1 MHEWAMSIG
10 DERAY
15 EQILGYLNF
24 SSGAPDPRFLSSL
37 DHIFELAAPVAPAP
51 LWRSVLEGL
60 ERRLSH
66 LSQHAAAF
74 RDATQAAAVLR
85 LVREVVLPGYVTF
98 HQDLLFHQPDTAL
111 FNSLFVGRVCEAVLR
126 QGGPW
131 DDASR
136 IASGAIQALNDYVG
150 HRPVATLENRR
161 IEPYAHEWVR
171 PVPLWIA
178 GAGVACGPY
187 RQVVQQALRLL
198 AETDEE
204 ILRAAY
210 YDRDELEEIAFDPR
224 AYDFD
229 HPANKRPNYH
239 FGQLDP
245 HQINNRGFYTR
256 YVVRQ
261 ITLDALMSRLS
272 SEPRLPQDQLV
283 LEAAAV
289 LAGTIIM
296 STGISGTGPDTHDSS
311 VNLATLLPR
320 IAAYRDT
327 FYEHL
332 LGRIGGAHGARLA
345 REARQRHQP
354 FGGARQHLNAALAR
368 WRAAQ
373 LEHVHLAAIFARMGF
388 PEAAAAQADVVP
400 AASARML
407 CQIDCRLT
415 EGGLAVQQGDLELA
429 ARLLE
434 EIMDWLQRGIGCGA
448 IVDPWNILGF
458 DGNFS
463 VFPAM
468 ENSVRDHRVDELVVL
483 MEQIF
488 AFYSRVWSDAAARDE
503 GAFCEQIAQRF
514 RETAGWWRK
523 YAAHEV
529 SSVEAI
535 DVDDAYN
542 SAERVAHALRL
553 WHQGGAATEDVGFW
567 APHASVFDSP
577 KAYGLVIA
585 NLLERR
591 DFVASMALLMHWLDQ
606 AEEIGLEKGDT
617 SFFDLAEHWLVEL
630 QREWDSSPAPARPPA
645 WNLACKFLDRLEANA
660 ADYWEVPSWE
670 LDVADLLDL
679 DMDDLF
685 ALMEE
690 EEREDEEEDED
701 HEELGLF
708 SAAYEDV
715 VYRDSTDDGLESELM
730 DEGRPT
736 DDELLAESKR
746 LGERLAF
753 LSLIARLWQGAI
765 TLPRPPSDAPG
776 PARDEVLRHWIRRAL
791 ENRRQL
797 HRLLDQVSAL
807 RLPLPSGDHD
817 SMVEYDRVRL
827 IKETIQENVI
837 ATSVDMLDACRVL
850 AALLSD
856 GKAGQLDNVLEQE
869 LAEEERR
876 SLPVLSA
883 ILRGQPEQV
892 NRHWKGLVACLKK
905 LPLLYV
911 PITKGGNPHQ
921 LVAVKARQHMIQD
934 LLAWLPR
941 VGLVYETCQLVETA
955 REMERQH
962 AVGPGAVTEFDE
974 LFRIGY
980 KALVQTIIQAAR
992 DSQADTSRPDRATD
1006 QAPPQGDETGIV
1018 DCLKQLT
1025 DALLTSWLAHS
1036 RTLRLSVLE
1045 RLTRKEDWRQLVG
1058 FVESYGGDI
1067 FTQRFLN
1074 LANLRAIL
1082 HHGLPA
1088 WLDQLLD
1095 SPPEDHDWKLLDD
1108 LMSGKLNKGAA
1119 ERHLTLILE
1128 AIVENYGE
1136 YRDYNSMTTQSD
1148 RGELLYMLL
1157 DFLRLRTQYDRICW
1171 HLKPVVWAHEL
1182 LVRQGHKRAAA
1193 MWRREFTDQTR
1204 QQADRLLERLAQL
1217 QEKYAMRM
1225 PTVADR
1231 LGERFV
1237 RPMAIDGM
1245 RALVKPAM
1253 DERHRGG
1260 PTPSFE
1266 RLQHETDL
1274 LTREPSG
1281 VGLDVPAWLV
1291 ALEEEVASV
1300 LHDETQ
1306 WSQARQLEVVVPQK
1320 PLSLPEAQH
1329 QLERWSDRMRK
1340 R

>member
-1 MHEWAMSIG
+1 MHDWAMSSG
-10 DERAY
+10 DEKAF
-15 EQILGYLNF
+15 EQVLGYLNF

-37 DHIFELAAPVAPAP
+37 DRIFELATPVASEPV
-51 LWRSVLEGL
+51 WRSVLEGL
-60 ERRLSH
+60 EQRLAQ
-66 LSQHAAAF
+66 LSQQAPAF
-74 RDATQAAAVLR
+74 RDASQATAVLR
-85 LVREVVLPGYVTF
+85 LVREVVLPGYLKF
-98 HQDLLFHQPDTAL
+98 HQDLLFHQTDAAL

-131 DDASR
+131 DDTSR
-136 IASGAIQALNDYVG
+136 IKSGAIQALNDYLG
-150 HRPVATLENRR
+150 HRPVATLESQR
-161 IEPYAHEWVR
+161 IEPYPHEWVR
-171 PVPLWIA
+171 PVPLWIR

-187 RQVVQQALRLL
+187 REVMEKALRLL
-198 AETDEE
+198 EETDEE
-204 ILRAAY
+204 ILQAAY
-210 YDRDELEEIAFDPR
+210 YDREELEEIALDPR

-245 HQINNRGFYTR
+245 HQINNRGYYTR

-272 SEPRLPQDQLV
+272 TEPRIPGEQLV
-283 LEAAAV
+283 WEAAAV

-296 STGISGTGPDTHDSS
+296 STGISGTGPDCHDSS
-311 VNLATLLPR
+311 VSLATLLPR
-320 IAAYRDT
+320 IAAYRDA
-327 FYEHL
+327 FYERL
-332 LGRIGGAHGARLA
+332 LARIGGAHGRRLSQ
-345 REARQRHQP
+345 EAQHRHQP
-354 FGGARQHLNAALAR
+354 FGGARQHLNAALAH

-388 PEAAAAQADVVP
+388 PEAAAARADVVP

-415 EGGLAVQQGDLELA
+415 EGGLAVQQGDLERA

-434 EIMDWLQRGIGCGA
+434 EIMDWLHRGIGCGA

-463 VFPAM
+463 LFPAM

-503 GAFCEQIAQRF
+503 GTFCEQIAQRF
-514 RETAGWWRK
+514 RETARWWRK

-535 DVDDAYN
+535 DVDEAYH

-553 WHQGGAATEDVGFW
+553 WHQGGAAAEDIGFW
-567 APHASVFDSP
+567 APHATVFDSP
-577 KAYGLVIA
+577 KAYGLVVA

-606 AEEIGLEKGDT
+606 AEAIGLEKGDT
-617 SFFDLAEHWLVEL
+617 SFFDLAEHWIVEL
-630 QREWDSSPAPARPPA
+630 QREWETSPAPARPPA

-660 ADYWEVPSWE
+660 ALYWEVPSWE
-670 LDVADLLDL
+670 LDAANLLDTDDSYPLL
-679 DMDDLF
+679 DEDDPLRAF
-685 ALMEE
+685 E
-690 EEREDEEEDED
+690 EDEEDE
-701 HEELGLF
+701 EQGLF

-736 DDELLAESKR
+736 DDELLGESKR

-753 LSLIARLWQGAI
+753 LSLIARLWQWAI
-765 TLPRPPSDAPG
+765 TLPPPPSDGTG
-776 PARDEVLRHWIRRAL
+776 PPRAEVLRHWIRRGL
-791 ENRRQL
+791 ENRRELQ
-797 HRLLDQVSAL
+797 RLLDQVSAL
-807 RLPLPSGDHD
+807 RLPAPRGDHD

-827 IKETIQENVI
+827 IKETILENVI
-837 ATSVDMLDACRVL
+837 ATSVDMLDACRIL

-856 GKAGQLDNVLEQE
+856 HTRQLDPVLEQD

-883 ILRGQPEQV
+883 ILRGRPEQV
-892 NRHWKGLVACLKK
+892 NRHWRELVTCLKK

-911 PITKGGNPHQ
+911 PVTKGGNPHQ

-941 VGLVYETCQLVETA
+941 VGLVYESCQLVETA

-962 AVGPGAVTEFDE
+962 SVGPGAVTEFDE

-980 KALVQTIIQAAR
+980 KALVQTIIQATTNSGNPSGDAEPASGESPTR
-992 DSQADTSRPDRATD
+992 D
-1006 QAPPQGDETGIV
+1006 APSAIV

-1045 RLTRKEDWRQLVG
+1045 RLTRKEDWRQLVV
-1058 FVESYGGDI
+1058 FVECYGGDI
-1067 FTQRFLN
+1067 FSQRFLN

-1082 HHGLPA
+1082 HHGLSN
-1088 WLDQLLD
+1088 WLDQLL
-1095 SPPEDHDWKLLDD
+1095 EDPDDEQDWKLLDD
-1108 LMSGKLNKGAA
+1108 LMSGKLNKQVA

-1148 RGELLYMLL
+1148 RGEMLYMLL

-1182 LVRQGHKRAAA
+1182 LVRQGHKRAAT

-1204 QQADRLLERLAQL
+1204 QQADRLLERLAAL
-1217 QEKYAMRM
+1217 QRKYAMRM

-1237 RPMAIDGM
+1237 RPMAIDEM

-1253 DERHRGG
+1253 EERRRGG
-1260 PTPSFE
+1260 PTPSFD
-1266 RLQHETDL
+1266 RLQRETDL

-1300 LHDETQ
+1300 LHEDTE
-1306 WSQARQLEVVVPQK
+1306 WSQARALEVVVPQK
-1320 PLSLPEAQH
+1320 PLSLVEAQH
-1329 QLERWSDRMRK
+1329 QLERWSARMRK